1 MGELRLASGQLQLG
15 MQERLDVGRP
25 DRADGGHVVDDA
37 RLGEI
42 EGEADRRPGRGP
54 LDAPRGEQ
62 REFGIPDLELD
73 LGSAAHV

>member
-1 MGELRLASGQLQLG
+1 

-37 RLGEI
+37 GLGKI
-42 EGEADRRPGRGP
+42 EGEADRRPGRRP
-54 LDAPRGEQ
+54 IDATRGEQ

-73 LGSAAHV
+73 QGSTAHV